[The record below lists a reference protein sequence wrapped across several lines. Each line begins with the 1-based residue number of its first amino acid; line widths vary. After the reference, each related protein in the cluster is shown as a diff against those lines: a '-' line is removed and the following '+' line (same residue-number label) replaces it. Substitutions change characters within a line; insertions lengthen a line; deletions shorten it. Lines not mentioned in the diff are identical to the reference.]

1 MSDMFAI
8 FHDILKATDIKIHK
22 IDCGHYTERDLS
34 ATTTEWF
41 TAPDMQTA
49 TETAQRLA
57 KEHGMNYKDCEHCKP
72 SAS

>member
-8 FHDILKATDIKIHK
+8 SHDIAKASEIKIHR
-22 IDCGHYTERDLS
+22 IDCSHGQKDPS
-34 ATTTEWF
+34 ATTMEWF

-57 KEHGMNYKDCEHCKP
+57 KEHGMNYSDCKHCTP

>member
-8 FHDILKATDIKIHK
+8 FRDIPTKEDIKIHK
-22 IDCGHYTERDLS
+22 IDCHHYTERDPS

-57 KEHGMNYKDCEHCKP
+57 KEHGMNYRDCKDCTP

>member
-8 FHDILKATDIKIHK
+8 FHDSVKAGDIKIHK
-22 IDCGHYTERDLS
+22 IDCHNYTKRDPS

-57 KEHGMNYKDCEHCKP
+57 KEHGMNYRDCKDCKP
-72 SAS
+72 SVS